1 MENNHYHSDPNQQ
14 QNERLRRLKWVV
26 TFWDRMTR
34 LYGYKWTSK
43 EGELDTESYGFK
55 LWLSETS
62 HLTDEQWKRGVKRC
76 EDEMRAK
83 VKIGDE
89 SWPPSYVEF
98 VEYCNEK
105 PNGTFKRFTFALP
118 EPEEIK
124 QQRKERGLEHTTK
137 ILSIFDD
144 E

>member
-14 QNERLRRLKWVV
+14 QSERLRRLKWVV

-62 HLTDEQWKRGVKRC
+62 HLTDDQWERGVKRC

-105 PNGTFKRFTFALP
+105 KNAAFRRFKFGLP
-118 EPEEIK
+118 EPECVIRE
-124 QQRKERGLEHTTK
+124 RKEKGVKHTRR
-137 ILSIFDD
+137 ILDMFD
-144 E
+144 